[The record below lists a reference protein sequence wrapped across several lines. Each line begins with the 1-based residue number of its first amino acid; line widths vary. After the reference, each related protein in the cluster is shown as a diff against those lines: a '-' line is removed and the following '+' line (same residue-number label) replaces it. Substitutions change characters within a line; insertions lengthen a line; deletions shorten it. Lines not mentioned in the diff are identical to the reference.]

1 MTQLF
6 HQTNQHQIPIRLV
19 FIAIAIVCGAL
30 QYDLVNR
37 LGEPYP
43 ALTMP
48 GFHGTGGYRDGKV
61 QVRRLEALFV
71 TVDGEAITFTQRE
84 LLSDFPDSH
93 HGNIAGSFLS
103 PLPERATLSPAP
115 SSRRGFRYRIFPGM
129 NAGRIER
136 TTADNITSLHAWIQM
151 RAHILVPNRWIERV
165 EFQWYEDTFEK
176 REGRLTIQRQPIGML
191 LIRLM
196 GEPQ

>member
-1 MTQLF
+1 MV
-6 HQTNQHQIPIRLV
+6 HQIDQPRMPIRLV
-19 FIAIAIVCGAL
+19 FIAVAIACAL

-48 GFHGTGGYRDGKV
+48 GFPEAGGYHDGKV
-61 QVRRLEALFV
+61 QVRRLEAVFV
-71 TVDGEAITFTQRE
+71 TTDGEAISFTQRD

-93 HGNIAGSFLS
+93 HGTIARSFLS

-129 NAGRIER
+129 EAGRIDR
-136 TTADNITSLHAWIQM
+136 TNADNITSLRAWIQM

-165 EFQWYEDTFEK
+165 ELQWYEDTFEK
-176 REGRLTIQRQPIGML
+176 RKGQLGIQRQSKPIGML